1 MGPQEST
8 WPQIPQITTMT
19 FSNSARNSSENPGAA
34 ANEKKSLHP
43 ELLDEDIKKPE
54 KFLNKKQEKQWELED
69 CKRRIII
76 KITVNDFIPEIE
88 NYSRAMSEDYILKN
102 PVTYEARVSGI
113 KMKIYKA
120 TGIPPH
126 LLDVLRISI
135 STKRAKLAWVTFGK
149 KKTVSDIFRLAVING
164 NGTNFN
170 AFPHVPAKAM
180 ARRDGI
186 ETILKRLQVDNPSLR
201 YQIRLGDNDL
211 DIMLK
216 NHKDYDYVPYRK
228 VTVAMIDPNDKVP
241 EWDLSA
247 KEVEVETNANG
258 KRGAQESPEGK
269 PVSKRQVA
277 DWQVSEFIWSYL
289 EGTQTQARYDH
300 RQWEMDP
307 HQLNENEEIG
317 EEAEPEE
324 TGEEAEPEENQE
336 DAENRE

>member
-1 MGPQEST
+1 MG
-8 WPQIPQITTMT
+8 
-19 FSNSARNSSENPGAA
+19 
-34 ANEKKSLHP
+34 
-43 ELLDEDIKKPE
+43 
-54 KFLNKKQEKQWELED
+54 
-69 CKRRIII
+69 
-76 KITVNDFIPEIE
+76 
-88 NYSRAMSEDYILKN
+88 SRAMSEDYILKN

-113 KMKIYKA
+113 KMKIYNA
-120 TGIPPH
+120 PGIPPH

-186 ETILKRLQVDNPSLR
+186 EEILKRLQVDNPSLR
-201 YQIRLGDNDL
+201 YQIRLGDSNL
-211 DIMLK
+211 DIMVK
-216 NHKDYDYVPYRK
+216 NHKDYDYVPYWK
-228 VTVAMIDPNDKVP
+228 VTVAMIDPNDEVP

-247 KEVEVETNANG
+247 KEDEVETNVNG
-258 KRGAQESPEGK
+258 KRGAQESPKGK

-289 EGTQTQARYDH
+289 EGTQTQARYDD
-300 RQWEMDP
+300 RQWELDP

-324 TGEEAEPEENQE
+324 TGEEAEPEDSQE